1 MKVSPQA
8 GSEAWPQVPRDE
20 AVSQILAGVAI
31 GLPMLLAFNFPPS
44 STFLNQAAALIGW
57 GGWLTLLA
65 ASMPRRVWPRSS
77 GLMALQAAFAL
88 LLLSALAAPLWAGQ
102 PWSIALSSAG
112 LILAAALTAQ
122 TACALQ
128 HAGLGRAAFRA
139 FCIGMVV
146 AGVAS
151 SGIAIVEVFAPQ
163 WADGDWIARS
173 SIPGRAV
180 GNMRQPNHLSSL
192 LLWSVIGAVWLGE
205 ARVLRRGIDTVLALL
220 FIFGVVLSGSRT
232 GALGMLIF
240 AAWGGLDRRL
250 SRRSRALL
258 LLAPL
263 VYAVGW
269 FGVSAWADLGQHA
282 FIGETRFSTKG
293 DISSSRYG
301 IWANTLALIRMHP
314 WLGVGFGEFNFAW
327 TLTPFPGRPVAFFD
341 HTHNLPLQFA
351 VELGLPLAALV
362 TAALL
367 WATARALQQ
376 ALRARGHADPDT
388 APMQRAAFMI
398 VFMVMLHSLLEY
410 PLWYAYFLLPAA
422 FAFGLCLT
430 SPPAPAPVPAPAP
443 APADPPG
450 PAGREATRPLLV
462 AAMLLMMGGLAA
474 VADYARVVVIFS
486 PADNAAPLAQRIADG
501 RRSWF
506 FAHHANYAAATTSEH
521 PAQAMRSFLS
531 ATHYLLDSRLMVAWA
546 KALNE
551 SGDTEHARYVAQRLR
566 EFRNDGANSFF
577 APCAETAASSA
588 ATGKGVAA
596 ALPFQCLA
604 PQRSFVYEDFR

>member
-1 MKVSPQA
+1 MQASPQL
-8 GSEAWPQVPRDE
+8 SSRLPHDQ
-20 AVSQILAGVAI
+20 AVSQILASAAI
-31 GLPMLLAFNFPPS
+31 GMPMLLAFNLPPS

-65 ASMPRRVWPRSS
+65 ACLPGRVWPRDS

-88 LLLSALAAPLWAGQ
+88 LLLSALAAPLWAGL

-128 HAGLGRAAFRA
+128 HAGLGRAAFHA

-151 SGIAIVEVFAPQ
+151 SGIAIVEVFVPQ

-205 ARVLRRGIDTVLALL
+205 ARMLRRGIATGLALL

-263 VYAVGW
+263 IYAAGW

-301 IWANTLALIRMHP
+301 IWANTLTLIRMHP

-367 WATARALQQ
+367 WALWRALQQ
-376 ALRARGHADPDT
+376 ALRARGHADPDA

-398 VFMVMLHSLLEY
+398 VFMVLLHSLLEY

-422 FAFGLCLT
+422 FAFGLCLVN
-430 SPPAPAPVPAPAP
+430 PPAPVDADAASRVDVRADTPASVLAPAV
-443 APADPPG
+443 
-450 PAGREATRPLLV
+450 REATRPLLV

-474 VADYARVVVIFS
+474 VADYTRVVVIFS
-486 PADNAAPLAQRIADG
+486 PADNAAPLTQRIADG

-506 FAHHANYAAATTSEH
+506 FAHHADYAAATTSEH

-546 KALNE
+546 TALNE
-551 SGDTEHARYVAQRLR
+551 AGDTEHARYVAQRLR
-566 EFRNDGANSFF
+566 EFRNDGAASFF
-577 APCAETAASSA
+577 APCAA
-588 ATGKGVAA
+588 AA